1 MSYRDLRNFTEMMRA
16 LGYPRLISMENF
28 RQPNFPLVAEV
39 LAWLVKR
46 YEPQSDIPAD
56 IDTEHDRVFFIK
68 AVAEFMATKAHVK
81 LNTKRL
87 YQADGYAVK
96 ELLKLTSVL
105 YHASNV
111 HASQGDLP
119 QEEPT
124 FSFQLGSRITD
135 FKLSRQLASDI
146 TRKGAALY
154 DLLGREVDLRDLR
167 TSAIARPL
175 EMAETEKTLRAA
187 IKGVVDEVE
196 KTKRMLE
203 NVASDEANLD
213 SKIEKRRAELERSH
227 KRLQTLH
234 TVRPAFMDEYEAVE
248 AELQINYTAFVEKFR
263 NLAFLEQQLNEQRRA
278 EQDKFEEAENTLKLM
293 QSKLKEEE
301 KRLLKHHNEEDSE
314 LEMVPGNESEESE
327 EEVRPNKPRLALRS
341 QNLRPGYGASL
352 VRGTM
357 QGGDTEDEDD
367 SGTISNSE
375 EDEEDEGDE
384 DDDDDVEDMGG
395 IAGVEHGP
403 LRPRGRGG
411 PTPRKPNPLPE
422 SDNDF

>member
-1 MSYRDLRNFTEMMRA
+1 ADFTEMMRA

-248 AELQINYTAFVEKFR
+248 AELQVNYTAFVEKFR

-278 EQDKFEEAENTLKLM
+278 EQEKFEEAENTLKLM

-314 LEMVPGNESEESE
+314 LDMVPGNESEESE
-327 EEVRPNKPRLALRS
+327 EDVRPNKPRLALRS

-357 QGGDTEDEDD
+357 QGGDTEDDEDD

-384 DDDDDVEDMGG
+384 DDDDVEDMGG

-403 LRPRGRGG
+403 LRPRGRGD